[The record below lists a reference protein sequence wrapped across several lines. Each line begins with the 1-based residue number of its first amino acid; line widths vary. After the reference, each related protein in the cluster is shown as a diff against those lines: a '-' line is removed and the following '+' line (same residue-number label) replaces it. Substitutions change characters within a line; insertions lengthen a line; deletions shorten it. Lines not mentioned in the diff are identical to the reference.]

1 MALTSL
7 EGITNLVENLFQ
19 LNNISSPSGSVVSF
33 AYRFYKH
40 DPYPVIL
47 TAGFDPYHGLIEGLN
62 LHYMTFPIFRAL
74 LQSYAGNSNFNYLL
88 IKNQPMIKQAFRS
101 YKITGIANAK
111 KVNWK
116 AIVDAMSIIRQYSPQ
131 EMLAI
136 QNAVDQAAMSRTPE
150 ILNEIVGGLIQ
161 NTAARIMQTQAPPQP
176 SGNIE
181 TQSTEQAP
189 GSVGL

>member
-7 EGITNLVENLFQ
+7 AGITNLVENLFQ
-19 LNNISSPSGSVVSF
+19 LNNVSSPNGSVVSF
-33 AYRFYKH
+33 GYRFYRH

-62 LHYMTFPIFRAL
+62 LHYMTFPVFRAL
-74 LQSYAGNSNFNYLL
+74 LQSHAGNVNFNYYL
-88 IKNQPMIKQAFRS
+88 IKNQPLIKQAFRS
-101 YKITGIANAK
+101 YKINGIVNAK

-116 AIVDAMSIIRQYSPQ
+116 AIIDAMSIIRQYSPQ

-150 ILNEIVGGLIQ
+150 ILNELVGGLVQ
-161 NTAARIMQTQAPPQP
+161 NTAAQMMQAQLPQQP
-176 SGNIE
+176 IVPEASGE
-181 TQSTEQAP
+181 AE
-189 GSVGL
+189 V